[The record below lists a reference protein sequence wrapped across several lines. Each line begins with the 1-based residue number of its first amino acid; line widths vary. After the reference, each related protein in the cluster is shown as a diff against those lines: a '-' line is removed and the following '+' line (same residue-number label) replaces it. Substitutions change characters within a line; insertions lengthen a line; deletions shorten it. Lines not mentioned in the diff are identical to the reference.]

1 MSIYSYLEKVALD
14 SMPRHRYA
22 ESAVPYARRK
32 AEYKKFMQARAKARK
47 PGNTEYVPGY
57 AVGGGVIGGLVGAI
71 SGSGHGSAAL
81 GAGIGGL
88 MGAGIGAIGGLAAA
102 SNEQIA
108 IDEAKKVVRGGQ
120 YDKALQDEI
129 IAYRRH
135 KEMERQNERDWDRLE
150 SRLQH
155 QSTRDQLTR
164 MERRQDTQRQ
174 IDRIERIGSRHRMN
188 SNQLRRY

>member
-32 AEYKKFMQARAKARK
+32 AEYKKFMQARSKARK
-47 PGNTEYVPGY
+47 PSNTEYVPGY
-57 AVGGGVIGGLVGAI
+57 TIGGGIIGGLVGAMA
-71 SGSGHGSAAL
+71 GSGQGATAL
-81 GAGIGGL
+81 GAGVGGL

-129 IAYRRH
+129 VAYRRY
-135 KEMERQNERDWDRLE
+135 KEMERQDERDWDRFENRLHH
-150 SRLQH
+150 SRT
-155 QSTRDQLTR
+155 QSQLN
-164 MERRQDTQRQ
+164 
-174 IDRIERIGSRHRMN
+174 RIER
-188 SNQLRRY
+188 NQLRRY